1 MEHNLEIIPIINKID
16 LPHVRAIAKK
26 AVAQFSKKGIML
38 HPFSAATGE
47 GVQEILQKIVTVLNQ
62 AKNDDHE

>member
-1 MEHNLEIIPIINKID
+1 
-16 LPHVRAIAKK
+16 
-26 AVAQFSKKGIML
+26 ML